1 MKEYKWMN
9 KRFFSLW
16 IWMLHVD
23 YDMTTFVSGWS
34 GAMPNLARPNGI
46 GRRSIISTW
55 TESWDWKWKK
65 CTHC

>member
-1 MKEYKWMN
+1 
-9 KRFFSLW
+9 
-16 IWMLHVD
+16 MLHVD

-55 TESWDWKWKK
+55 TES
-65 CTHC
+65 